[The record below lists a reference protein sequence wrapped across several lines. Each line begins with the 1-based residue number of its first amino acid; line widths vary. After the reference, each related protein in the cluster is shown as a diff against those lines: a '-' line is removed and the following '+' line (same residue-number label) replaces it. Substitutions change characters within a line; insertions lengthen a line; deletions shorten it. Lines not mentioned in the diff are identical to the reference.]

1 MKIKTM
7 KHALLAG
14 LLLCAAGIMT
24 VQANTIVTFSVNMA
38 TNLANGTFNPPPPDG
53 TGTDICSVRGN
64 FLTNA
69 WSVPGL
75 VLVRQGSSTVWTNT
89 YDVPNTSMPNGRAIS
104 YRFTRNGTDSGNES
118 TASWDNRA
126 VVLPLTSGASLA
138 PPTPYFG
145 DVGPGATNIVTF
157 QVDMSEQIV
166 LNHFTNGVS
175 PLDIRGSFN
184 GWGNT
189 GLNFTRDPSILVTN
203 YNPAFP
209 PGGIVT
215 SNVYVITVPIE
226 HGAQVAGTPATNSYM
241 QWKAV
246 MNGGSWET
254 GGSIRTNFNDNDNR
268 FWCNNTNQ
276 VLPIVSFSDL
286 PYAPLAQARLNVDMS
301 AVALFDPNYVY
312 PSVTVWGTFNNWANG
327 VDLTNNPAA
336 VNTNIFS
343 GIITVVQGAENTYQ
357 FRYTNSY
364 KLANNIDSGWVYDFV
379 DGIADLTHRRTL
391 TVPSPITSTNIPVVF
406 FNGLSTNDYLTM
418 DTVVTFSVNMTNAVG
433 SEGHV
438 FDPINDTVYINGDF
452 DGNGWFSWNP
462 IALAGRVCNNNPPGS
477 QVYSFQYTFPQGHQR
492 RLEYQYSTSYS
503 VINTTTGDE
512 TLSGLN
518 HVRYIRGT
526 SGNYTLPLDTFGSM
540 IAEPKFGNLA
550 IGPASGGSL
559 PVTWLGYPGVY
570 LQSRTNLISGTWQNN
585 LATGGQNSTN
595 WPNSSGNQF
604 FRLVQP

>member
-1 MKIKTM
+1 MKIKSM

-24 VQANTIVTFSVNMA
+24 AQANTIVTFSVNMA
-38 TNLANGTFNPPPPDG
+38 TNLANGTFNPPAPAG
-53 TGTDICSVRGN
+53 TGTDGVFVFGTFN
-64 FLTNA
+64 GYAGGFQ
-69 WSVPGL
+69 L
-75 VLVRQGSSTVWTNT
+75 VQVDSSTVYTNT
-89 YDVPNTSMPNGRAIS
+89 YNDTADPNGTMTA
-104 YRFTRNGTDSGNES
+104 YRFYINTTATLEPLS
-118 TASWDNRA
+118 TYDNRA
-126 VVLPLTSGASLA
+126 ANLPTNSGASLVL
-138 PPTPYFG
+138 PTPFYG
-145 DVGPGATNIVTF
+145 GNGPRISINVKF
-157 QVDMSEQIV
+157 QVDMSTEIS
-166 LNHFTNGVS
+166 LGRFSAGG
-175 PLDIRGSFN
+175 PLYVAGSFN
-184 GWGNT
+184 GWGGAVGNPLYQLT
-189 GLNFTRDPSILVTN
+189 NDPSILVTN
-203 YNPAFP
+203 FNPAFP
-209 PGGIVT
+209 PGGLIT
-215 SNVYVITVPIE
+215 SNVYTHTITITNCSNPAAGSGLFAVTNECQEWKFVEGSVP
-226 HGAQVAGTPATNSYM
+226 V
-241 QWKAV
+241 
-246 MNGGSWET
+246 WET
-254 GGSIRTNFNDNDNR
+254 VGPKNDDHSNGNR
-268 FWCNNTNQ
+268 SFIGNTNQ

-336 VNTNIFS
+336 ANTNIFS
-343 GIITVVQGAENTYQ
+343 GVITVVQGAENTYQ
-357 FRYTNSY
+357 FRYTNSF
-364 KLANNIDSGWVYDFV
+364 KLANNIDFGWVYDYV
-379 DGIADLTHRRTL
+379 NGIPPTRRTL
-391 TVPSPITSTNIPVVF
+391 TVPSPIVSTNVPVVF
-406 FNGLSTNDYLTM
+406 FNELSTNDYLTM

-438 FDPINDTVYINGDF
+438 FDPINDIVYINGDF

-477 QVYSFQYTFPQGHQR
+477 QVYSFQYTFPQGYRR

-503 VINTTTGDE
+503 VINTTLGDE